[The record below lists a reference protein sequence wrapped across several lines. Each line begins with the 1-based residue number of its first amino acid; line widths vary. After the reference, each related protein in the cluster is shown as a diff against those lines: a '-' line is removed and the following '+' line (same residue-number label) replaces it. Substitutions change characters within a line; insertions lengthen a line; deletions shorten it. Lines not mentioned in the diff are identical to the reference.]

1 MMTMM
6 MMMKLSQ
13 DHGSGE
19 EGGGPA
25 SEVKIDPTEKKP
37 GGGRGGMELERM
49 TGGVDAV
56 A

>member
-1 MMTMM
+1 MMTM

-25 SEVKIDPTEKKP
+25 SEVKIDPTEKP

>member
-1 MMTMM
+1 
-6 MMMKLSQ
+6 MMKLSQ
-13 DHGSGE
+13 DHGGGE

-25 SEVKIDPTEKKP
+25 SEVKVDPTEKKP
-37 GGGRGGMELERM
+37 GGRGRWGMESERM